1 MKNPIN
7 IDNNLILLNP
17 SNKNKRGLTKQR
29 TMAIPTRKNFFEF
42 PSNNLSGEARQNK
55 LNNNKKIFAKQL
67 FLKKIDLRDLS
78 NKYYLEGIHK
88 IFNEEKLFFKEYYK
102 DNKVV
107 VGKSHNKS
115 ETNLLQKSDIKKF
128 LFKKQATIN
137 KPKDRTLSSATNIT
151 YRTDSLKPSS
161 KSRKYY
167 NYKKKEDYITDE
179 DLKNI
184 YQKWIEREKENKS
197 NKNKVKKNL
206 KFSKICGFSK
216 KEFDG
221 ILNLQNLILNKRKE
235 RNIETS
241 KIEERLLRHT
251 AKHRG
256 NLLLNQI
263 NDYRIKKEEI
273 EELDNKNNEE
283 NINNKTMNNNLY
295 LTQEQ
300 KLRDLN
306 KNMQWLT
313 SLRDY
318 DNNNFNNL
326 IIKKQPNQ
334 LKKRCNSSN
343 ILNLKN
349 RYISFHSFDKRD
361 IIFNLSNK
369 FDSIYAQITPSNHKE
384 SEKIRDTFKDFKI
397 FWRNSRKNKE
407 KYKLENNV
415 LYKTNMYD
423 GLNIKG
429 KKLINF
435 EIELSKELEG
445 KKKRIVKIPYLE
457 NEIKSKIF
465 VESNSVNKID
475 IPQTVKNTVELHYN

>member
-1 MKNPIN
+1 MKNQINNDNSPI
-7 IDNNLILLNP
+7 LINP
-17 SNKNKRGLTKQR
+17 PNKNRRMVTKQK

-55 LNNNKKIFAKQL
+55 LNNNKKLLKRQL
-67 FLKKIDLRDLS
+67 FLKKIDLKDLS

-115 ETNLLQKSDIKKF
+115 ETNLLQKSDFKKF
-128 LFKKQATIN
+128 CFKRQVTLN

-161 KSRKYY
+161 KSRKYN
-167 NYKKKEDYITDE
+167 NYKKKENYITDE

-184 YQKWIEREKENKS
+184 YQKWIEREKD

-206 KFSKICGFSK
+206 KFSKINNFST
-216 KEFDG
+216 KEFNG
-221 ILNLQNLILNKRKE
+221 ILNLQNIILNKRKE

-256 NLLLNQI
+256 RLLINQI

-283 NINNKTMNNNLY
+283 NINNKTVNNNLY

-318 DNNNFNNL
+318 DNNNLNNI
-326 IIKKQPNQ
+326 IIKKQPTQ

-369 FDSIYAQITPSNHKE
+369 FDSIYAQITPSNNKE
-384 SEKIRDTFKDFKI
+384 SEKIRDTFKDLDI
-397 FWRNSRKNKE
+397 FPRNSRRNKE
-407 KYKLENNV
+407 KYKLENNI
-415 LYKTNMYD
+415 LYKTNMFD
-423 GLNIKG
+423 GLNIQG

-465 VESNSVNKID
+465 VETNKINKID

>member
-1 MKNPIN
+1 MNNPIN

-128 LFKKQATIN
+128 LFKKQATMN
-137 KPKDRTLSSATNIT
+137 KPKDRTLSSATNVT

-184 YQKWIEREKENKS
+184 YQKWIEREKENKT

-206 KFSKICGFSK
+206 KFSKIYNFSK

-235 RNIETS
+235 RNIEAS

-273 EELDNKNNEE
+273 EELDNKNNE
-283 NINNKTMNNNLY
+283 
-295 LTQEQ
+295 
-300 KLRDLN
+300 
-306 KNMQWLT
+306 
-313 SLRDY
+313 
-318 DNNNFNNL
+318 
-326 IIKKQPNQ
+326 
-334 LKKRCNSSN
+334 
-343 ILNLKN
+343 
-349 RYISFHSFDKRD
+349 
-361 IIFNLSNK
+361 
-369 FDSIYAQITPSNHKE
+369 
-384 SEKIRDTFKDFKI
+384 
-397 FWRNSRKNKE
+397 
-407 KYKLENNV
+407 
-415 LYKTNMYD
+415 
-423 GLNIKG
+423 
-429 KKLINF
+429 
-435 EIELSKELEG
+435 
-445 KKKRIVKIPYLE
+445 
-457 NEIKSKIF
+457 
-465 VESNSVNKID
+465 
-475 IPQTVKNTVELHYN
+475 